1 MRIKEGDRVETYHG
15 EKVGT
20 VSRVVI
26 DPRNK
31 EITNIVVGKG
41 FLFKEDRVLPA
52 ALDC

>member
-1 MRIKEGDRVETYHG
+1 MRIKEGDRVETYNG

-52 ALDC
+52 T